1 MTEKKMWSRFCRFGL
16 LIYASSEM
24 LKITGKP
31 YMEYILKKIQNSST
45 LQKNLYRNMALNK
58 EKWNYIK
65 K

>member
-1 MTEKKMWSRFCRFGL
+1 MTEKKMWSSICRFGL
-16 LIYASSEM
+16 LIYASREM

>member
-1 MTEKKMWSRFCRFGL
+1 MTEKERWSRFCRFGL